1 MKIPQLVVAIFLMVL
16 FWLDGQY
23 LIPLIVDL
31 ISEVPD
37 NAVEVLVLIG
47 FLSLVV
53 ASLLPVALLF
63 KHLPF
68 PGFLKGMVILLTLIA
83 GGIGVLLTLF
93 ESFIL
98 TVTALSL
105 TYIMV
110 QSVWTKPHFLRSA
123 LWMVMVF
130 TLALDLIFVFGM
142 GV

>member
-98 TVTALSL
+98 TVTALTL

-130 TLALDLIFVFGM
+130 TLALDLILVFGM

>member
-98 TVTALSL
+98 TVTGNTKWELSFPV
-105 TYIMV
+105 I
-110 QSVWTKPHFLRSA
+110 
-123 LWMVMVF
+123 
-130 TLALDLIFVFGM
+130 
-142 GV
+142 